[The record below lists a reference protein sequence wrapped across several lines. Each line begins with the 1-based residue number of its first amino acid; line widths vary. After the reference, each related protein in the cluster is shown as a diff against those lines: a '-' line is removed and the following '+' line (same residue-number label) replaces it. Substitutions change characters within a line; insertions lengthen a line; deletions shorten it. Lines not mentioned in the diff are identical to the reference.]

1 MGQRHVFG
9 QQITTLAITPPT
21 FRALPAT
28 RDDQRPCLTNEI
40 QTINRILIIDSSNMR
55 QQRVKEKKKGMK
67 HQPAPNVRRH
77 LLHIT
82 IPHLGNAIFPPK
94 TFGDNSS
101 GGVS

>member
-1 MGQRHVFG
+1 
-9 QQITTLAITPPT
+9 
-21 FRALPAT
+21 
-28 RDDQRPCLTNEI
+28 
-40 QTINRILIIDSSNMR
+40 MR
-55 QQRVKEKKKGMK
+55 QQRLKEKKKGMK

-101 GGVS
+101 AEVS